1 MACVCPSARLD
12 YQSAHRE
19 LVAIFY
25 REQLISIYKAHDKYQ
40 DMMKPVKVIR
50 TEIVRMNME
59 IIEIRHPYD
68 HAANS

>member
-1 MACVCPSARLD
+1 MRLPFSVFGL
-12 YQSAHRE
+12 QERPEE

-50 TEIVRMNME
+50 TEIGE
-59 IIEIRHPYD
+59 
-68 HAANS
+68 